1 MPRLDAAINGD
12 MASLTDEC
20 IQLSCAL
27 PVLST
32 IEAAETSNEIRQRN
46 RPSASRAQGLSTRCN
61 VVHSWGILPRAFRRL
76 CAHDKVWC
84 RKPGASPADA
94 LAHLCRAWQH
104 PLNVVLWYLRCNR
117 QFRRLLLLHLLLHLL
132 VRSRNRRKA
141 YRNTGPLER
150 LGFLVQFSGK
160 LAKPD
165 AVRFRLKL
173 RQPSGA
179 ASKVSLLLRQFL
191 FVCWLLRHGPSISP
205 DRAKQRYPKLRS
217 ANDDGDVGSN
227 VARKPHPSRYYVL
240 LWWRNH
246 MSACRKLVKTFIGLS
261 AAASAPNRRA
271 NVSNCSSVPTIAS
284 APTGPSS

>member
-1 MPRLDAAINGD
+1 MRTA
-12 MASLTDEC
+12 
-20 IQLSCAL
+20 
-27 PVLST
+27 LST

-117 QFRRLLLLHLLLHLL
+117 QFRRLLLLHLLLLDLL
-132 VRSRNRRKA
+132 VRRRNRRKA

-165 AVRFRLKL
+165 PVRFRLKL
-173 RQPSGA
+173 RQPSSA
-179 ASKVSLLLRQFL
+179 ASKVSLLLRQLL
-191 FVCWLLRHGPSISP
+191 FVGWLLRHGPSPAPIGP
-205 DRAKQRYPKLRS
+205 DNAIQS
-217 ANDDGDVGSN
+217 SEVANDGGDVGVVLPANHTPAGTMFFSGRPAKCAP
-227 VARKPHPSRYYVL
+227 VADS
-240 LWWRNH
+240 
-246 MSACRKLVKTFIGLS
+246 
-261 AAASAPNRRA
+261 
-271 NVSNCSSVPTIAS
+271 
-284 APTGPSS
+284 